1 MVVKRNRDKSSSII
15 VIHPPLFRVGRV
27 FPYDKNSRNIIF
39 RIGHPFLTISRKK
52 KKNTFPGRVIIFTIS
67 NRLLF
72 FFRKMFQAR
81 AIGNTT
87 CNGRQGTNGTVS
99 PFPCCCLTFR
109 RSRFGCCGL
118 NIITTFEPVLGIPPC
133 LSIMARA
140 KNGAEGEKKGSSSV
154 TYCDT
159 ECWTRLFLYSRDIEN
174 NSAGENTT
182 SLSPLFDVRGRI
194 FSFRIVNVLLSIQE
208 KKKKGK
214 REKKSRVHLE
224 CRLYIKSKCRT
235 VIGEGDNVHRWR
247 KGHRGSIERL
257 MPGYFGF

>member
-15 VIHPPLFRVGRV
+15 VIHPPPLFRVRV
-27 FPYDKNSRNIIF
+27 YPYDKNSRNIIF
-39 RIGHPFLTISRKK
+39 RIGHPFLTISRK

-118 NIITTFEPVLGIPPC
+118 NIITTFEPVLGISPC

-140 KNGAEGEKKGSSSV
+140 KNGAGGEKKGSSSV

-159 ECWTRLFLYSRDIEN
+159 ECWTRLFLYSHDIEN
-174 NSAGENTT
+174 NSAGRIQQVSTPPYLMWGVVFSPSVLSMSYCPSRKKEEGQKRKKESG
-182 SLSPLFDVRGRI
+182 SLGVS
-194 FSFRIVNVLLSIQE
+194 
-208 KKKKGK
+208 
-214 REKKSRVHLE
+214 
-224 CRLYIKSKCRT
+224 
-235 VIGEGDNVHRWR
+235 VIHKV
-247 KGHRGSIERL
+247 
-257 MPGYFGF
+257 

>member
-1 MVVKRNRDKSSSII
+1 
-15 VIHPPLFRVGRV
+15 
-27 FPYDKNSRNIIF
+27 
-39 RIGHPFLTISRKK
+39 
-52 KKNTFPGRVIIFTIS
+52 
-67 NRLLF
+67 
-72 FFRKMFQAR
+72 MFQAR

-99 PFPCCCLTFR
+99 PFPCCCLTFH

-140 KNGAEGEKKGSSSV
+140 KNEAGGEKKGSSSV

-182 SLSPLFDVRGRI
+182 SLSPPVWCEGSYFLLPYCQCL
-194 FSFRIVNVLLSIQE
+194 IVHPG
-208 KKKKGK
+208 KKEEGQKRKKESG
-214 REKKSRVHLE
+214 SLGV
-224 CRLYIKSKCRT
+224 S
-235 VIGEGDNVHRWR
+235 VIHKV
-247 KGHRGSIERL
+247 
-257 MPGYFGF
+257 

>member
-1 MVVKRNRDKSSSII
+1 
-15 VIHPPLFRVGRV
+15 
-27 FPYDKNSRNIIF
+27 
-39 RIGHPFLTISRKK
+39 
-52 KKNTFPGRVIIFTIS
+52 
-67 NRLLF
+67 
-72 FFRKMFQAR
+72 
-81 AIGNTT
+81 
-87 CNGRQGTNGTVS
+87 
-99 PFPCCCLTFR
+99 LTFR

-118 NIITTFEPVLGIPPC
+118 NIITTFEPVLGISPC

-140 KNGAEGEKKGSSSV
+140 KNGAGGEKKGSSSV

-159 ECWTRLFLYSRDIEN
+159 ECWTRLFLYSHDIEN

-182 SLSPLFDVRGRI
+182 SLSPPPPIWCEGSYFLLPYCQCL
-194 FSFRIVNVLLSIQE
+194 IVHPG

>member
-1 MVVKRNRDKSSSII
+1 
-15 VIHPPLFRVGRV
+15 
-27 FPYDKNSRNIIF
+27 
-39 RIGHPFLTISRKK
+39 
-52 KKNTFPGRVIIFTIS
+52 
-67 NRLLF
+67 
-72 FFRKMFQAR
+72 MFQAR

-182 SLSPLFDVRGRI
+182 SLSPPVWCEGSYFLLPYCRCL
-194 FSFRIVNVLLSIQE
+194 IVHPG
-208 KKKKGK
+208 KKEEGQKRKKESG
-214 REKKSRVHLE
+214 SLGV
-224 CRLYIKSKCRT
+224 S
-235 VIGEGDNVHRWR
+235 VIHKV
-247 KGHRGSIERL
+247 
-257 MPGYFGF
+257 